1 MFTLAQS
8 RTAPKEL
15 IDFAKSEIQD
25 VLMNVRSV
33 NYVMLCST
41 DGFEL
46 AHVYKR
52 NGYNNTKLAAVS
64 SSILAMVAAFM
75 NEIHLE
81 GCQSITLDADNGK
94 AILTSIPSP
103 NHPMIIVTLTEKDVL
118 LGQLLYTLKMQA
130 TELSNTNL
138 LDKNIT
144 NFVFISNEAY

>member
-15 IDFAKSEIQD
+15 IDFAKNEIQD

-33 NYVMLCST
+33 NQVMLCST

-52 NGYNNTKLAAVS
+52 DGYNSTKLAAVS

-75 NEIHLE
+75 NGIHLE

-94 AILTSIPSP
+94 AILTSTPSS

-118 LGQLLYTLKMQA
+118 LGQLLYTLKNASSRIMQ
-130 TELSNTNL
+130 
-138 LDKNIT
+138 
-144 NFVFISNEAY
+144 Y

>member
-15 IDFAKSEIQD
+15 IDFAKNEIQD

-52 NGYNNTKLAAVS
+52 DGFNSTKLAAVS

-94 AILTSIPSP
+94 AILTSIPSS

-118 LGQLLYTLKMQA
+118 LGQLLYTLKNASNKIMQ
-130 TELSNTNL
+130 
-138 LDKNIT
+138 
-144 NFVFISNEAY
+144 Y

>member
-52 NGYNNTKLAAVS
+52 DGYNSTKLAAVS

-118 LGQLLYTLKMQA
+118 LGQLLYTLKNASSRIMQ
-130 TELSNTNL
+130 
-138 LDKNIT
+138 
-144 NFVFISNEAY
+144 Y

>member
-46 AHVYKR
+46 AHVYKKD
-52 NGYNNTKLAAVS
+52 GYNSTKLAAVS

-118 LGQLLYTLKMQA
+118 LGQLLYTLKNASTKIMQ
-130 TELSNTNL
+130 
-138 LDKNIT
+138 
-144 NFVFISNEAY
+144 Y

>member
-15 IDFAKSEIQD
+15 IDFAKNEIQD

-118 LGQLLYTLKMQA
+118 LGQLLYTLKNASTKIMQ
-130 TELSNTNL
+130 
-138 LDKNIT
+138 
-144 NFVFISNEAY
+144 Y

>member
-8 RTAPKEL
+8 RSAPKEL
-15 IDFAKSEIQD
+15 IDFAKNEIQD

-52 NGYNNTKLAAVS
+52 DGYNSTKLAAAS

-118 LGQLLYTLKMQA
+118 LGQLLYTLKNASSRIMQ
-130 TELSNTNL
+130 
-138 LDKNIT
+138 
-144 NFVFISNEAY
+144 Y

>member
-15 IDFAKSEIQD
+15 IDFAKNEIQD

-52 NGYNNTKLAAVS
+52 DGYNSTKLAAVS

-118 LGQLLYTLKMQA
+118 LGQLLYTLKNASSRIMQ
-130 TELSNTNL
+130 
-138 LDKNIT
+138 
-144 NFVFISNEAY
+144 Y

>member
-8 RTAPKEL
+8 RSAPKEL
-15 IDFAKSEIQD
+15 IDFAKNEIQD

-41 DGFEL
+41 DGFDL

-52 NGYNNTKLAAVS
+52 DGYNSTKLAAVS

-118 LGQLLYTLKMQA
+118 LGQLLYTLKNASTKIIQYQ
-130 TELSNTNL
+130 SP
-138 LDKNIT
+138 
-144 NFVFISNEAY
+144 

>member
-8 RTAPKEL
+8 RSAPKEL
-15 IDFAKSEIQD
+15 IDFAKNEIQD

-33 NYVMLCST
+33 NYVMLCSS

-52 NGYNNTKLAAVS
+52 DGYNSTKLAAAS

-118 LGQLLYTLKMQA
+118 LGQLLYTLKNASTKIMQ
-130 TELSNTNL
+130 
-138 LDKNIT
+138 
-144 NFVFISNEAY
+144 Y

>member
-1 MFTLAQS
+1 MFTLAKS
-8 RTAPKEL
+8 RSAPKEL

-52 NGYNNTKLAAVS
+52 DGYNSTKLAAVS

-118 LGQLLYTLKMQA
+118 LGQLLYTLKNASNRIMQ
-130 TELSNTNL
+130 
-138 LDKNIT
+138 
-144 NFVFISNEAY
+144 Y

>member
-8 RTAPKEL
+8 RSAPKEL
-15 IDFAKSEIQD
+15 IDFAKNEIQD

-52 NGYNNTKLAAVS
+52 DGYNSTKLAAVS

-103 NHPMIIVTLTEKDVL
+103 NHPIIIVTLTEKDVL
-118 LGQLLYTLKMQA
+118 LGQLLYTLKNA
-130 TELSNTNL
+130 SN
-138 LDKNIT
+138 KI
-144 NFVFISNEAY
+144 IQY

>member
-8 RTAPKEL
+8 RSAPKEL
-15 IDFAKSEIQD
+15 IDFAKNEIQD

-52 NGYNNTKLAAVS
+52 DGYNSTKLAAVS

-94 AILTSIPSP
+94 AILTSIPSS

-118 LGQLLYTLKMQA
+118 LGQLLYTLENASNRVMQ
-130 TELSNTNL
+130 
-138 LDKNIT
+138 
-144 NFVFISNEAY
+144 Y

>member
-41 DGFEL
+41 DGLEL

-52 NGYNNTKLAAVS
+52 DGYNSTKLAAVS
-64 SSILAMVAAFM
+64 SSILAMVAAFT

-94 AILTSIPSP
+94 AILTSIPSS

-118 LGQLLYTLKMQA
+118 LGQLLYTLKNASNKIMQ
-130 TELSNTNL
+130 
-138 LDKNIT
+138 
-144 NFVFISNEAY
+144 Y

>member
-52 NGYNNTKLAAVS
+52 DGYNSTKLAAVS

-94 AILTSIPSP
+94 AILTSTPSP

-118 LGQLLYTLKMQA
+118 LGQLLYTLKSASNRIMQ
-130 TELSNTNL
+130 
-138 LDKNIT
+138 
-144 NFVFISNEAY
+144 Y

>member
-46 AHVYKR
+46 AHVCKR
-52 NGYNNTKLAAVS
+52 DGYNSTKLAAVS

-94 AILTSIPSP
+94 AILTSIPSS

-118 LGQLLYTLKMQA
+118 LGQLLYTLKNASNRIMQ
-130 TELSNTNL
+130 
-138 LDKNIT
+138 
-144 NFVFISNEAY
+144 Y

>member
-8 RTAPKEL
+8 RSAPKEL
-15 IDFAKSEIQD
+15 IDFAKNEIQD

-52 NGYNNTKLAAVS
+52 DGYNSTKLAAVS

-94 AILTSIPSP
+94 AILTSIPSS

-118 LGQLLYTLKMQA
+118 LGQLLYTLKNASTKIIQYQ
-130 TELSNTNL
+130 SP
-138 LDKNIT
+138 
-144 NFVFISNEAY
+144 

>member
-15 IDFAKSEIQD
+15 IDFAKNEIQD

-52 NGYNNTKLAAVS
+52 DGYNSTKLAAVS

-75 NEIHLE
+75 SEIHLE

-94 AILTSIPSP
+94 AILTSIPSS

-118 LGQLLYTLKMQA
+118 LGQLLYTLKNASNRIMQ
-130 TELSNTNL
+130 
-138 LDKNIT
+138 
-144 NFVFISNEAY
+144 Y

>member
-8 RTAPKEL
+8 RSVPKEL
-15 IDFAKSEIQD
+15 IDFAKNEIQD

-52 NGYNNTKLAAVS
+52 DGYNSTKLAAVS
-64 SSILAMVAAFM
+64 TSILAMVAAFM

-118 LGQLLYTLKMQA
+118 LGQLLYTLKNASTKIMQ
-130 TELSNTNL
+130 
-138 LDKNIT
+138 
-144 NFVFISNEAY
+144 Y

>member
-52 NGYNNTKLAAVS
+52 DGYNSTKLAAVS

-94 AILTSIPSP
+94 AILTSIPSS

-118 LGQLLYTLKMQA
+118 LGQLLYTLKNA
-130 TELSNTNL
+130 SNR
-138 LDKNIT
+138 I
-144 NFVFISNEAY
+144 IQYQSP

>member
-118 LGQLLYTLKMQA
+118 LGKLLYTLKNA
-130 TELSNTNL
+130 SNR
-138 LDKNIT
+138 I
-144 NFVFISNEAY
+144 IQYQSP

>member
-52 NGYNNTKLAAVS
+52 DGFNSTKLAAVS

-94 AILTSIPSP
+94 AILTSIPSS

-118 LGQLLYTLKMQA
+118 LGQLLYTLKNASNKIMQ
-130 TELSNTNL
+130 
-138 LDKNIT
+138 
-144 NFVFISNEAY
+144 Y

>member
-15 IDFAKSEIQD
+15 IDFAKNEIQD

-52 NGYNNTKLAAVS
+52 DGYNSTKLAAVS

-94 AILTSIPSP
+94 AILTSIPSS

-118 LGQLLYTLKMQA
+118 LGQLLYTLKNASNKIMQ
-130 TELSNTNL
+130 
-138 LDKNIT
+138 
-144 NFVFISNEAY
+144 YGYP

>member
-8 RTAPKEL
+8 RSAPKEL
-15 IDFAKSEIQD
+15 IDFAKNEIQD

-46 AHVYKR
+46 AHVYKKD
-52 NGYNNTKLAAVS
+52 GYNSTKLAAVS

-94 AILTSIPSP
+94 AILTSIPSSQ
-103 NHPMIIVTLTEKDVL
+103 HPMIIVTLTEKDVL
-118 LGQLLYTLKMQA
+118 LGQLLYTLKNASSRIM
-130 TELSNTNL
+130 
-138 LDKNIT
+138 
-144 NFVFISNEAY
+144 AY

>member
-52 NGYNNTKLAAVS
+52 DGYNSTKLAAVS

-118 LGQLLYTLKMQA
+118 LGQLLYTLKSASNRIMQ
-130 TELSNTNL
+130 
-138 LDKNIT
+138 
-144 NFVFISNEAY
+144 Y

>member
-8 RTAPKEL
+8 RSAPKEL

-41 DGFEL
+41 DGFDL

-52 NGYNNTKLAAVS
+52 DGYNSTKLAAVS

-118 LGQLLYTLKMQA
+118 LGQLLYTLKNASNKIMQ
-130 TELSNTNL
+130 
-138 LDKNIT
+138 
-144 NFVFISNEAY
+144 Y

>member
-8 RTAPKEL
+8 RSAPKEL
-15 IDFAKSEIQD
+15 IDFAKNEIQD

-52 NGYNNTKLAAVS
+52 DGYNSTKLAAVS

-94 AILTSIPSP
+94 AILTSIPSS

-118 LGQLLYTLKMQA
+118 LGQLLYTLKNA
-130 TELSNTNL
+130 SNR
-138 LDKNIT
+138 I
-144 NFVFISNEAY
+144 IQYQSP

>member
-15 IDFAKSEIQD
+15 IDFAKNEIQD

-52 NGYNNTKLAAVS
+52 NGYNSTKLAAVS

-81 GCQSITLDADNGK
+81 GCKSITLDADNGK
-94 AILTSIPSP
+94 AILTSIPSS

-118 LGQLLYTLKMQA
+118 LGQLLYTLKSASNRIMQ
-130 TELSNTNL
+130 
-138 LDKNIT
+138 
-144 NFVFISNEAY
+144 Y

>member
-8 RTAPKEL
+8 RSAPKEL
-15 IDFAKSEIQD
+15 IDFAKNEIQD

-52 NGYNNTKLAAVS
+52 DGYNSTKLAAVS

-75 NEIHLE
+75 NEIHLK

-94 AILTSIPSP
+94 AILTSIP
-103 NHPMIIVTLTEKDVL
+103 
-118 LGQLLYTLKMQA
+118 LYTLKNA
-130 TELSNTNL
+130 SN
-138 LDKNIT
+138 KI
-144 NFVFISNEAY
+144 IQY

>member
-15 IDFAKSEIQD
+15 IDFAKNEIQD

-52 NGYNNTKLAAVS
+52 DGYNSTKLAAVS

-94 AILTSIPSP
+94 AILTSIPSS

-118 LGQLLYTLKMQA
+118 LGQLLYTLKNASNRVMQ
-130 TELSNTNL
+130 
-138 LDKNIT
+138 
-144 NFVFISNEAY
+144 Y

>member
-52 NGYNNTKLAAVS
+52 DGYNSTKLAAVS

-94 AILTSIPSP
+94 AILTSIPSS

-118 LGQLLYTLKMQA
+118 LGQLRYTLKTASNRIMQ
-130 TELSNTNL
+130 
-138 LDKNIT
+138 
-144 NFVFISNEAY
+144 Y

>member
-52 NGYNNTKLAAVS
+52 NGYNSTKLAAVS

-94 AILTSIPSP
+94 AILTSTPSS

-118 LGQLLYTLKMQA
+118 LGQLLYTLKNA
-130 TELSNTNL
+130 SN
-138 LDKNIT
+138 KI
-144 NFVFISNEAY
+144 IQY